1 MTTIT
6 KNDVQLITQLDYI
19 KVLLEENRYG
29 EASDL
34 TSELSKRL
42 DEKVHKIAEDIKLR
56 QLNLPKYLT
65 KTKANEWVIINENWY
80 KVKKVSKTEI
90 ILELNRQFTITK
102 VYTYP
107 GTATK

>member
-1 MTTIT
+1 MMTSTMTT
-6 KNDVQLITQLDYI
+6 KDNVQLITQLDYI

-34 TSELSKRL
+34 TSDLSKKL
-42 DEKVHKIAEDIKLR
+42 DDKVQKIAEDFKLR

-80 KVKKVSKTEI
+80 KVKKISKTEV
-90 ILELNRQFTITK
+90 ILELNRQFSITK
-102 VYTYP
+102 EYTY
-107 GTATK
+107 TK